1 MTITLKPEQEAFVR
15 QQLKSGKYRTV
26 DDVIVKAFQLLAER
40 DREYL
45 HWVEETRAKVE
56 LVIEQLD
63 RGEGIDGAEVIARLR
78 DRLQQVKKPTNE

>member
-15 QQLKSGKYRTV
+15 QQLQSGKYRTI

-56 LVIEQLD
+56 LGIEQLD

-78 DRLQQVKKPTNE
+78 DRLHKASQQNNQ